1 MGKGEKLE
9 PLTGAKG
16 SPEVARELFDELCE
30 LCIFLKIQYT
40 LEFVLDV
47 KGVPFIMSSGECRAL
62 SAACRRRDFGTDDF
76 LFLRRLF

>member
-16 SPEVARELFDELCE
+16 FPEVARELFDELCE
-30 LCIFLKIQYT
+30 LRIFLKIQYT

-47 KGVPFIMSSGECRAL
+47 KGVPFIMGNGECRAL
-62 SAACRRRDFGTDDF
+62 SAACRRPDFGTDDF

>member
-16 SPEVARELFDELCE
+16 FPKVARELFDELYE

-47 KGVPFIMSSGECRAL
+47 KGVPFIMSSGECSAL
-62 SAACRRRDFGTDDF
+62 SAACRRRDFGTDHF